1 MTDKQDFQK
10 KIGAIGQNFL
20 LKLKADLPFL
30 EKFSDHSKVAKIKEE
45 DQNEAAKKM
54 HKIAGSAK
62 IFGFEK
68 LGNFAA
74 AVENNFKNKIRP
86 SEAFAD
92 FLQEA
97 KSIVESKLKTQ
108 KKISLADEGKK
119 KFKYCA
125 AIAED
130 DDVARELAKQA
141 LQELDCKILEAKDGV
156 EILKKIKNSSDE
168 LDLIILAINMPK
180 KNGFEVLEALKKNSA
195 TKEIP
200 VVMLAQKID
209 SDDVLRGMSSGAID
223 YITQPFET
231 ENFKKRIGEILQNFR
246 QKILVA
252 DDDELIHDVLSEHFR
267 RLGYLVLS
275 AKNGK
280 EALEIIAEQ
289 KPNIVILDYMMPA
302 LDGIAVLKK
311 MKSNPEI
318 SDIPVVMLTVKS
330 QQENILQGLK
340 SGANDYV
347 TKPFDIEELSQ
358 RVIGILKRY

>member
-1 MTDKQDFQK
+1 MSDKKNFQK
-10 KIGAIGQNFL
+10 KIGAISQNFL
-20 LKLKADLPFL
+20 LRLKDDLTFL
-30 EKFSDHSKVAKIKEE
+30 ERFLNPSKAIKIKEE
-45 DQNEAAKKM
+45 DQDEIAKKM

-62 IFGFEK
+62 IFGFEN
-68 LGNFAA
+68 LGNCAA
-74 AVENNFKNKIRP
+74 TIENNFKNKIF
-86 SEAFAD
+86 SNDGFAD

-108 KKISLADEGKK
+108 KKIFFADNDEK

-130 DDVARELAKQA
+130 DEAMCDLVRQA
-141 LQELDCKILEAKDGV
+141 LQELGCKIFEAKNGA
-156 EILKKIKNSSDE
+156 EILKKIKNSAGE
-168 LDLIILAINMPK
+168 LDLVILDINMPK
-180 KNGFEVLEALKKNSA
+180 KNGFEVLDALKKNSA

-200 VVMLAQKID
+200 VVMLTRRID
-209 SDDVLRGMSSGAID
+209 GDDVLRGMSSGAID
-223 YITQPFET
+223 YITKPFEI
-231 ENFKKRIGEILQNFR
+231 ENFKKRVGEILQNFR
-246 QKILVA
+246 QKILIA

-280 EALEIIAEQ
+280 EALEIITEQ
-289 KPNIVILDYMMPA
+289 KPNMVILDYMMPA

-311 MKSNPEI
+311 MKSNPKI
-318 SDIPVVMLTVKS
+318 SDIPVVMLTIKS

-358 RVIGILKRY
+358 RVIGILKR